1 MHLVSLF
8 SNEPEMR
15 NLVLNPSTGDYF
27 GLTSKTVRI
36 EFKYVRELTLRGTY
50 SPENIAELPSK
61 HWSQYWLIKSVASKP
76 A

>member
-15 NLVLNPSTGDYF
+15 NLVLNPSTGGYF
-27 GLTSKTVRI
+27 GLTSKTVQI
-36 EFKYVRELTLRGTY
+36 EFKYVRELTY

-61 HWSQYWLIKSVASKP
+61 HWS
-76 A
+76 